1 MTNNSAFTADELPK
15 TPFDA
20 GIQLYNEQKPSDD
33 RDLVAELRSWLIE
46 AGCSEEAV
54 ANTYDLNRHVNSAIG
69 RISIVQ
75 RTLLNQFLVLALL
88 SSPKNTIQLRSDLLP
103 SGRMQIWEDQIR
115 DKVAPFIAENKLL
128 G

>member
-1 MTNNSAFTADELPK
+1 MSINNAFTTEEKPK

-20 GIQLYNEQKPSDD
+20 GIQLYYEDKPEDD

-46 AGCSEEAV
+46 AGVSKEAV
-54 ANTYDLNRHVNSAIG
+54 ANTYDLNRHVKAAMG

-75 RTLLNQFLVLALL
+75 RTMLNQFLILALL
-88 SSPKNTIQLRSDLLP
+88 SSPKNTIQLRADLLP